1 MMRRAFTLYNLE
13 IGIDWL
19 TPEVLFRLEQLFEL
33 RDIQWP
39 TDLDRLLMIAE
50 KFHLALRS
58 LLRHYG

>member
-1 MMRRAFTLYNLE
+1 M
-13 IGIDWL
+13 
-19 TPEVLFRLEQLFEL
+19 LFRLEQLFEL
-33 RDIQWP
+33 QDIQWP